1 MLHTLR
7 VRGTEVVGRSCFSFY
22 FWGKREGRRDRCQL
36 HLDASLSTQS
46 SDNNILKS
54 YMYLYLF
61 EHLTRPVHDRKSPIV
76 SIQSE
81 APGLVARLALEP
93 PYPHARTT
101 SQTPALSTCAAP
113 SAPPQSASAVPSIG
127 SSLSSSDCSEGLL
140 PSAPPSAQIASLTLL
155 AQRYPPVGMPRTPAC
170 STVSATQ
177 RRRWS

>member
-76 SIQSE
+76 SIQPE